1 MSQFPVSVG
10 LYNTDMVFS
19 TGTVLV
25 LDNKKISI
33 SRKHAET
40 NLFGI
45 VESQPT
51 PNQII
56 VLHRGITQ
64 CNVIGSIKK
73 GDQLVASVYP
83 GYAEIY
89 LKKDN
94 PAVILGQA
102 LENFTGLK
110 GKIKILVQ
118 IAIGALIDS

>member
-1 MSQFPVSVG
+1 MYQHPISVG
-10 LYNTDMVFS
+10 LYNTDVAFS

-33 SRKHAET
+33 SRKHAEM

-45 VESQPT
+45 VGSRPIN
-51 PNQII
+51 NQIM
-56 VLHRGITQ
+56 VVHRGIVQ

-73 GDQLVASVYP
+73 GDHLVASVYP

-94 PAVILGQA
+94 PDSILGQA

-118 IAIGALIDS
+118 IAIGALI